1 MLQNWNATDQM
12 GTVTTKKEKNMKKF
26 AIISAVLFLGLSA
39 SATELNSIFY
49 GIRSGIDTLS
59 DVNRLRGQVI
69 QTNAQKQELENK
81 QETLQNSQP
90 QNANYSNSETPK
102 TNSSFVPSSAEDEG
116 TAFTAKSNYAMGN
129 IYLKQGKYREA
140 IDSYYNAKMLFEAI
154 GDTENAQKSEQ
165 VIEYAQ
171 EMRCEFGDY
180 CQ

>member
-26 AIISAVLFLGLSA
+26 AIISAVLFLGLST

-69 QTNAQKQELENK
+69 QTNAQKQE
-81 QETLQNSQP
+81 TLQNSQP

-102 TNSSFVPSSAEDEG
+102 TNSSFVPSSTEDEG